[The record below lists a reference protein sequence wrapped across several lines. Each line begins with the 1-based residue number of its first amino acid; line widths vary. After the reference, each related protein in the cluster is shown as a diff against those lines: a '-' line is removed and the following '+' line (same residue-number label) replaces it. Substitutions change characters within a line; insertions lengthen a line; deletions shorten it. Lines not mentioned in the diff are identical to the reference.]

1 MVDQAVW
8 AAAAG
13 SGAGGLGQQD
23 SGRAGVG
30 LGLGQQPGLLLG
42 QHLRRRPPGD
52 PVWAGVHLTTEHLA
66 GGLQLGEAGIGRPQ
80 VRPGGHQ
87 VSLGDFHRRL
97 RPALG
102 RRVIRHAG
110 GDRQAVMPANAP
122 PRPGCAPESRP
133 RARNGAAIALRGR
146 PPYSRGEL
154 VPAGVQP
161 ASLGGVGRA
170 VWSEA
175 GHAASVP
182 GSVKARRWSPKSAMI
197 SRWPPRAST

>member
-110 GDRQAVMPANAP
+110 GDRQAVMPAK
-122 PRPGCAPESRP
+122 
-133 RARNGAAIALRGR
+133 LHRGR
-146 PPYSRGEL
+146 VAHRNPGHVLGMGPPLPCAAGRRIPAASLSRQ
-154 VPAGVQP
+154 VCRQP
-161 ASLGGVGRA
+161 AWVALAGPSG
-170 VWSEA
+170 SEA